1 MTKATSKQLRF
12 PTVDGLSV
20 RGHFDGGAM
29 SSDFGSLLI
38 AGVDRQIGLTA
49 RLADALADK
58 LHGSYITHVMHD
70 LHKQRIYQQA
80 TGYEDGNDSDYLRTD
95 PMFKLAVGRKL
106 LDEGNELA
114 SQPTV
119 SRLENAATR
128 KDVYRMSRAMVDQF
142 LASYAKAPKLIVLD
156 MDHTSDH
163 TFGQQELS
171 FYNHHYRSYCYLP
184 LTIFEGSS
192 GKLVSAILRPGKRPT
207 GKENAMIMKRIIRH
221 IRQAWPRTHIILRG
235 DGHFSNPELM
245 QLCLDDKHMDFIFGL
260 PSNKK
265 LAAMAVPL
273 LEEARTLHAYR
284 SSLLKANEAPAQS
297 TQLFEE
303 HEYAANSWPQAFRTI
318 LKAEVIDAG
327 DNPRFIVTSIND
339 LSPETAYKKLYC
351 DRGNDE
357 RYIKEL
363 KRDLA
368 CDRTSN
374 SSFLANCMRLLI
386 SCAAYTL
393 IHSLRSETLRGTG
406 MARASASTI
415 ISRLF
420 KIAVRLVQ
428 DKDRI
433 KLHLPSSCPA
443 KAVLLQIT
451 EILYKIP
458 PPKIV

>member
-1 MTKATSKQLRF
+1 MAKATSKQLRF
-12 PTVDGLSV
+12 PTIAGMSV

-29 SSDFGSLLI
+29 SSDFGALLV
-38 AGVDRQIGLTA
+38 AGIDRQIGLTA
-49 RLADALADK
+49 RFADAFTDMR
-58 LHGSYITHVMHD
+58 HGSYITHVVRD
-70 LHKQRIYQQA
+70 LLKQRIYQQA
-80 TGYEDGNDSDYLRTD
+80 TGYEDGNDSDELRTD
-95 PMFKLAVGRKL
+95 PMFKLAVGRKP
-106 LDEGNELA
+106 LDERNDLA
-114 SQPTV
+114 SQPTF

-128 KDVYRMSRAMVDQF
+128 KDIYRLSRAMVDQF
-142 LASYAKAPKLIVLD
+142 IASYAKAPKLIVLD
-156 MDHTSDH
+156 VDHTSDR
-163 TFGQQELS
+163 TYGQQELS

-207 GKENAMIMKRIIRH
+207 GKENAMIMKRIIKH
-221 IRQAWPRTHIILRG
+221 IRKSWPRTHIILRG

-265 LAAMAVPL
+265 LAAMAIPL
-273 LEEARTLHAYR
+273 LDEARALHAYR
-284 SSLLKANEAPAQS
+284 SSLLKVNEAPAES

-303 HEYAANSWPQAFRTI
+303 YKYAAKSWPQAFRTI
-318 LKAEVIDAG
+318 LKAEVMDAG
-327 DNPRFIVTSIND
+327 DNPRFIVTSIKD
-339 LSPETAYKKLYC
+339 ISPETAYKKLYC

-393 IHSLRSETLRGTG
+393 IHSLRSETLRGTSL
-406 MARASASTI
+406 ARASASTI
-415 ISRLF
+415 ISKLF

-428 DKDRI
+428 YKDRI
-433 KLHLPSSCPA
+433 KLHLPSSCPI
-443 KAVLLQIT
+443 KAVLFQMT

>member
-1 MTKATSKQLRF
+1 MTKATLKQLRF
-12 PTVDGLSV
+12 PTVDGLSI
-20 RGHFDGGAM
+20 RASFDGGAM
-29 SSDFGSLLI
+29 SSDFGSLLV
-38 AGVDRQIGLTA
+38 AGVDRQIGVTA
-49 RLADALADK
+49 RLADAFTDRR
-58 LHGSYITHVMHD
+58 HGSYITHILQD
-70 LHKQRIYQQA
+70 LVKQRIYQQA
-80 TGYEDGNDSDYLRTD
+80 SGYEDGNDSDCLRTD
-95 PMFKLAVGRKL
+95 PMFKLAVGRRP
-106 LDEGNELA
+106 LDEGNDLA
-114 SQPTV
+114 SQPTF

-128 KDVYRMSRAMVDQF
+128 KDIYRMSRAMIDQF

-156 MDHTSDH
+156 MDHTSDR
-163 TFGQQELS
+163 TFGQQEFS

-221 IRQAWPRTHIILRG
+221 IRKAWPRTHIILRG

-245 QLCLDDKHMDFIFGL
+245 QLCLDDKQMDFIFGL

-273 LEEARTLHAYR
+273 LGEARTLHAYR
-284 SSLLKANEAPAQS
+284 SSLLKANGEPAQS

-303 HEYAANSWPQAFRTI
+303 YQYAAKSWPQPFRII
-318 LKAEVIDAG
+318 LKAEVMDAG
-327 DNPRFIVTSIND
+327 SNPRFIVTSIKD

-363 KRDLA
+363 KSDLA

-393 IHSLRSETLRGTG
+393 IHSLRSETLRGTS

-428 DKDRI
+428 YKDRI
-433 KLHLPSSCPA
+433 KLHLPNSCPA
-443 KAVLLQIT
+443 KAVLLQMT

-458 PPKIV
+458 PPKIA

>member
-1 MTKATSKQLRF
+1 MTKATLKQLRF

-20 RGHFDGGAM
+20 RASFDGGAM
-29 SSDFGSLLI
+29 SSDFGSLLV

-49 RLADALADK
+49 RFSDAFTDK
-58 LHGSYITHVMHD
+58 RHGSYITHVMQD
-70 LHKQRIYQQA
+70 LLKQRIYQQA
-80 TGYEDGNDSDYLRTD
+80 TGYEDGNDSDCLRTD
-95 PMFKLAVGRKL
+95 PMFKLAVGRKP
-106 LDEGNELA
+106 LDEGNDLA
-114 SQPTV
+114 SQPTF

-128 KDVYRMSRAMVDQF
+128 KDIYRMSRAMVDQF
-142 LASYAKAPKLIVLD
+142 IASYAKAPKLIVLD
-156 MDHTSDH
+156 MDHTSDR
-163 TFGQQELS
+163 TFGQQEFS

-273 LEEARTLHAYR
+273 LDEARTLHAYR

-303 HEYAANSWPQAFRTI
+303 HEYAAKSWPQAFRTI
-318 LKAEVIDAG
+318 LKAEVMDAG
-327 DNPRFIVTSIND
+327 SNPRFIVTSIKD

-363 KRDLA
+363 KCDLA

-393 IHSLRSETLRGTG
+393 IHSLRAETLRGTS

-415 ISRLF
+415 ISKLF

-428 DKDRI
+428 YKDRI

-443 KAVLLQIT
+443 KAVLLQMT
-451 EILYKIP
+451 EILYKTP

>member
-1 MTKATSKQLRF
+1 MTKATLKQLNF

-20 RGHFDGGAM
+20 RASFDGGAM
-29 SSDFGSLLI
+29 SSDFGSLLV
-38 AGVDRQIGLTA
+38 AGVDLQLGLTA
-49 RLADALADK
+49 RLADAFADK
-58 LHGSYITHVMHD
+58 RHISYITHDMHN
-70 LHKQRIYQQA
+70 LLKQRIYQQA

-95 PMFKLAVGRKL
+95 PMFKLAVGRKP

-128 KDVYRMSRAMVDQF
+128 KDIYRMSRAMVDQF

-156 MDHTSDH
+156 MDHTSDR
-163 TFGQQELS
+163 TFGQQEFS

-221 IRQAWPRTHIILRG
+221 IRQAWPLTHIILRG

-245 QLCLDDKHMDFIFGL
+245 QLCLNDEHMDFIFGL

-265 LAAMAVPL
+265 LAVMALPL
-273 LEEARTLHAYR
+273 LEEARALHTYR
-284 SSLLKANEAPAQS
+284 SSLLKANEAPTES

-303 HEYAANSWPQAFRTI
+303 YEYAANSWPQSFRTI
-318 LKAEVIDAG
+318 LKAEVMDAG
-327 DNPRFIVTSIND
+327 NNPRFIVTSIED
-339 LSPETAYKKLYC
+339 LTPETAYKKLYC

-363 KRDLA
+363 KCDLA
-368 CDRTSN
+368 CDRTS
-374 SSFLANCMRLLI
+374 SPSFLANCMRLLI

-393 IHSLRSETLRGTG
+393 IHSLRSETLRGTS

-415 ISRLF
+415 ISKLF

-428 DKDRI
+428 YKDRI
-433 KLHLPSSCPA
+433 KLHLPSSCPVR
-443 KAVLLQIT
+443 AVLHQVT
-451 EILYKIP
+451 EILYKTP
-458 PPKIV
+458 PPKAA

>member
-1 MTKATSKQLRF
+1 MTHTTSEQLRF
-12 PTVDGLSV
+12 PTIAGMSI
-20 RGHFDGGAM
+20 RGNFDGGAL
-29 SSDFGSLLI
+29 SSNFGALLL
-38 AGVDRQIGLTA
+38 AGVDRQIGLSE
-49 RLADALADK
+49 RLASAFTDMR
-58 LHGSYITHVMHD
+58 HESYITHIIRD
-70 LHKQRIYQQA
+70 LFKQRIYQQA
-80 TGYEDGNDSDYLRTD
+80 SGYEDGNDSDDLRTD
-95 PMFKLAVGRKL
+95 PMFKLAVGRKP
-106 LDEGNELA
+106 LDEGNDLA
-114 SQPTV
+114 SQPTF

-128 KDVYRMSRAMVDQF
+128 KDIYRLSGAMVDQF
-142 LASYAKAPKLIVLD
+142 IASYAKAPKLIVLD
-156 MDHTSDH
+156 MDHTSDR
-163 TFGQQELS
+163 TYGQQEFA

-207 GKENAMIMKRIIRH
+207 GKENAMIMKRIIKR
-221 IRQAWPRTHIILRG
+221 IRKFWSNTHIILRG

-265 LAAMAVPL
+265 LAVMARGL
-273 LEEARTLHAYR
+273 LDKSKALHAYR
-284 SSLLKANEAPAQS
+284 SSLQQGNKAPSKS

-303 HEYAANSWPQAFRTI
+303 YEYAANSWPQAFRAV
-318 LKAEVIDAG
+318 LKAEVMDAG
-327 DNPRFIVTSIND
+327 ENPRFIVTSIKE
-339 LSPETAYKKLYC
+339 LSPENAYKKLYC

-363 KRDLA
+363 KCDLA

-374 SSFLANCMRLLI
+374 SSFLANSMRLLT

-393 IHSLRSETLRGTG
+393 IHSLRSETLRGTR
-406 MARASASTI
+406 MAKSSASTI
-415 ISRLF
+415 ISKIF

-428 DKDRI
+428 YKDRI

-443 KAVLLQIT
+443 KDLLLQLT

-458 PPKIV
+458 PPKTI

>member
-20 RGHFDGGAM
+20 RASFDGGAM
-29 SSDFGSLLI
+29 SSDFGSLLV

-49 RLADALADK
+49 RLASAFIDK
-58 LHGSYITHVMHD
+58 RHGSYVTHVMQD
-70 LHKQRIYQQA
+70 LLKQRIYQQA
-80 TGYEDGNDSDYLRTD
+80 TGYEDGNDSGYLRAD
-95 PMFKLAVGRKL
+95 PMFKLAVGRKP

-119 SRLENAATR
+119 SRLENAATC
-128 KDVYRMSRAMVDQF
+128 KDIYRMSRAMVDQF

-156 MDHTSDH
+156 MDHTSDR

-265 LAAMAVPL
+265 LAVIATPL
-273 LEEARTLHAYR
+273 LDEAKALHAYR
-284 SSLLKANEAPAQS
+284 SSLLRANEAPAES
-297 TQLFEE
+297 TRLFEGF
-303 HEYAANSWPQAFRTI
+303 EYAAASWPQSFRTI
-318 LKAEVIDAG
+318 LKAEVMDAG
-327 DNPRFIVTSIND
+327 NNPRFIVTSIED

-363 KRDLA
+363 KNDLA

-374 SSFLANCMRLLI
+374 SSFLANCMRLMI

-393 IHSLRSETLRGTG
+393 IHSLRSETLRGTA
-406 MARASASTI
+406 MAKASASTI
-415 ISRLF
+415 ISKLF

-428 DKDRI
+428 YKDRI

-443 KAVLLQIT
+443 KAMLLQVT
-451 EILYKIP
+451 EILYKTP
-458 PPKIV
+458 PPKTV